1 MKEDKLLLVLYIS
14 VALAF
19 IISLI
24 VFSMPAEASNKIE
37 AGKVNGLVK
46 LQPVVDGQMI
56 HELGL
61 KLSHQTGNV
70 YAVHLSTSN
79 LNQVKS
85 VTGIAAFEADQMAE
99 SGMPDP
105 LANNSIYDKYAGSG
119 VVVGVLSNVS
129 NIDVNAMIDLSK
141 IEGASNVGFISY
153 RSSEPGSTVVMRN
166 LYIGESNMLRA
177 LHYMMDYATT
187 TERPLV
193 IELVLDPNKSINPLF
208 VQACENL
215 ASPAVQ
221 FINNSDDGVL
231 MGNGA
236 HGMCYSLSLVDRKT
250 GTTSDQTAFWCEGEQ
265 VDFDMTMLGTDGKY
279 CKFTVDNAKG
289 AEAFITLNNS
299 SSNEIVLTAM
309 DDNGA
314 MQYFHILSESGKKQ
328 ELVSTTLFNGIEVL
342 AVKSASGEK
351 GLAPFHTKTSIVSGT
366 EEAFASAETVDLTG
380 VGGSEFGFTDENVAL
395 NLKNN
400 GGAVEIEI
408 SEVTTDD
415 LDITV
420 FDHNGNT
427 VYYKR
432 PGTEFRSMSAKLD
445 LKDQASDV
453 FVLKVSTSTETK
465 DYALVMR

>member
-1 MKEDKLLLVLYIS
+1 
-14 VALAF
+14 
-19 IISLI
+19 
-24 VFSMPAEASNKIE
+24 
-37 AGKVNGLVK
+37 
-46 LQPVVDGQMI
+46 
-56 HELGL
+56 
-61 KLSHQTGNV
+61 
-70 YAVHLSTSN
+70 
-79 LNQVKS
+79 
-85 VTGIAAFEADQMAE
+85 
-99 SGMPDP
+99 
-105 LANNSIYDKYAGSG
+105 
-119 VVVGVLSNVS
+119 
-129 NIDVNAMIDLSK
+129 
-141 IEGASNVGFISY
+141 
-153 RSSEPGSTVVMRN
+153 
-166 LYIGESNMLRA
+166 
-177 LHYMMDYATT
+177 
-187 TERPLV
+187 
-193 IELVLDPNKSINPLF
+193 
-208 VQACENL
+208 
-215 ASPAVQ
+215 
-221 FINNSDDGVL
+221 
-231 MGNGA
+231 
-236 HGMCYSLSLVDRKT
+236 
-250 GTTSDQTAFWCEGEQ
+250 
-265 VDFDMTMLGTDGKY
+265 
-279 CKFTVDNAKG
+279 
-289 AEAFITLNNS
+289 
-299 SSNEIVLTAM
+299 M